1 MAKKNILILG
11 AGGKIAR
18 QAIDLLLKK
27 KDYHLTLY
35 LRRAKRL
42 SKIHGSNVRVIE
54 GDVLNFKKLKEAMVG
69 QNVVYANLDGKL
81 EKQSKNI
88 LKAMTEWDI
97 KRLIFITS
105 LGIYDEVPGK
115 FGVWNKKMI
124 GKYLVPYRKAAA
136 IIEASDTSYTIL
148 RPAWLTD
155 DDEIDYETTQ
165 KNKPFK
171 GTEVSRKSVA
181 ALVVKLIGNPRLAI
195 RKSLGVN
202 KPNTDGDKP
211 SFY

>member
-1 MAKKNILILG
+1 MKNILILG
-11 AGGKIAR
+11 AGGRIAR
-18 QAIDLLLKK
+18 HAIDLLLKNK
-27 KDYHLTLY
+27 NYYLTLY

-42 SKIHGSNVRVIE
+42 GKIKSNNVRVIE
-54 GDVLNFKKLKEAMVG
+54 GDVLDFKKLKEAMEK
-69 QNVVYANLDGKL
+69 QDVVYANLDGKL
-81 EKQSKNI
+81 EKQAMNI
-88 LKAMTEWDI
+88 VKAMSESGI

-115 FGVWNKKMI
+115 FGAWNKKMV
-124 GKYLVPYRKAAA
+124 GRYLGPYRKAAE
-136 IIEASDTSYTIL
+136 IIEASNLKYTIL

-181 ALVVKLIGNPRLAI
+181 ALVVKLIDNPASGI

-202 KPNTDGDKP
+202 KPNTDADKP

>member
-1 MAKKNILILG
+1 MKNVLILG
-11 AGGKIAR
+11 AKGKIAKHV
-18 QAIDLLLKK
+18 IDLLLKDK
-27 KDYHLTLY
+27 NYNLTLY
-35 LRRAKRL
+35 LRKAHRL
-42 SKIHGSNVRVIE
+42 GKVQGSNTRVIE
-54 GDVLNFKKLKEAMVG
+54 GDVLDFKKLKEAMEK
-69 QNVVYANLDGKL
+69 QDVVYANLDGEL
-81 EKQSKNI
+81 EKQAKNI
-88 LKAMTEWDI
+88 VKAMSEWGI

-115 FGVWNKKMI
+115 FGAWNKKMI
-124 GKYLVPYRKAAA
+124 GRYLGPYRKAAA
-136 IIEASDTSYTIL
+136 VIEASNLKYTIL

-171 GTEVSRKSVA
+171 GTEVSRRSVA
-181 ALVVKLIGNPRLAI
+181 ALVVKLIDNPASGI

-202 KPNTDGDKP
+202 KPNTDADKP